1 MRLLWLTDLHL
12 DRATAEA
19 REQFYLRLKGA
30 RFDAVV
36 ITGDISCGSKI
47 DEHLADIARASSPR
61 KVYFVLGNHDFYG
74 SSFSEVQKRIEKV
87 CAKIGNLRQ
96 LGHRE
101 VVLLGG
107 DNALIGHQGWADG
120 RAGWGVRT
128 RARNPDFQAIED
140 FRGLPRDEVFGR
152 MRELGNASARYFRN
166 LLPYALSCHRRVWIA
181 THVPP
186 FPQAAYYDGQPCD
199 RLRQPH
205 FSNIAAGGVLRGI
218 AESFPDRRL
227 TVLCGHTHCR
237 AAVQAADNIDVLV
250 GAARPGKPDF
260 QRVFSLN

>member
-30 RFDAVV
+30 GFDAVV

-47 DEHLADIARASSPR
+47 DGHLADIARATSPR
-61 KVYFVLGNHDFYG
+61 AVYFVLGNHDFYG
-74 SSFSEVQKRIEKV
+74 SSFSEVQRRIEKV
-87 CAKIGNLRQ
+87 RATNGNLRQ

-101 VVLLGG
+101 VVHLGG

-128 RARNPDFQAIED
+128 VARNPDFQAIGD
-140 FRGLPRDEVFGR
+140 FRGLSKQEAFQHLHQ
-152 MRELGNASARYFRN
+152 LGKDCAHYLRS
-166 LLPYALSCHRRVWIA
+166 LLPYALTCHRRVWIA

-186 FPQAAYYDGQPCD
+186 FSQAAFYDGQPCD
-199 RLRQPH
+199 RLRQPF
-205 FSNIAAGGVLRGI
+205 FSNITAGSVIRGI
-218 AESFPDRRL
+218 AERFPDRQV
-227 TVLCGHTHCR
+227 TVLCGHTHCP
-237 AAVQAADNIDVLV
+237 AAVRLTDNIDVIV
-250 GAARPGKPDF
+250 GAARTGAPEF
-260 QRVFSLN
+260 QTTFSLN